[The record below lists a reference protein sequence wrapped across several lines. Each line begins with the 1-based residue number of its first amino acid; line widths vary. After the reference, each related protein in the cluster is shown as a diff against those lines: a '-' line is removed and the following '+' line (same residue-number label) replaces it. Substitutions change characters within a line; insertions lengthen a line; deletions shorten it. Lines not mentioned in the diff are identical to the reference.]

1 MPETLE
7 DSALQNQ
14 EIQPEEDKIQAA
26 LDEAELKL
34 PKKKRKPKTE
44 EEKRMEY
51 FAKKFPS
58 L

>member
-1 MPETLE
+1 MSVTLE
-7 DSALQNQ
+7 NDAPQDQ
-14 EIQPEEDKIQAA
+14 EIRPEEEIRAA
-26 LDEAELKL
+26 LEEAEANL
-34 PKKKRKPKTE
+34 PKKKRKTKTE